1 MMKTMLKKIL
11 LLLCVFFSS
20 LALNAADELDNYTH
34 LLDRA
39 ESGFWRAVFARSS
52 SALLKNYFTIL
63 NNLDNSSRKI
73 YEMRR
78 KNGSIT
84 NYGDLARPG
93 ILLKTLVNHQQNFSR
108 STNTTVRDKKT
119 TLTEY
124 NKVVRQENGKR
135 IKAVG
140 IESISLEK
148 YTKFLKEIKDSNIEM
163 LDNKLKIS
171 SSSSNHS
178 GLNRHQ
184 KSAIIEIAN
193 QYYTIIIDA
202 RLTIAKMRQLDPMFK
217 RKPAEETTT
226 RRGR

>member
-1 MMKTMLKKIL
+1 MLKKTL
-11 LLLCVFFSS
+11 LLLCVIFSS
-20 LALNAADELDNYTH
+20 FTLNAADELDNYTH

-52 SALLKNYFTIL
+52 SSLVENYHTIL
-63 NNLDNSSRKI
+63 NNLDNSARKI

-84 NYGDLARPG
+84 NYGDLSRPG

-119 TLTEY
+119 TMAEY
-124 NKVVRQENGKR
+124 NKALRQENNKR
-135 IKAVG
+135 IKATG
-140 IESISLEK
+140 IESVSLTS

-163 LDNKLKIS
+163 LDMKIS
-171 SSSSNHS
+171 SNKSSNHS

-184 KSAIIEIAN
+184 KNDIIEIAN

-202 RLTIAKMRQLDPMFK
+202 RLTIAKMRQQDPLFK
-217 RKPAEETTT
+217 RNPAGETTP
-226 RRGR
+226 RRRK

>member
-39 ESGFWRAVFARSS
+39 ESGFWRAVFARNS
-52 SALLKNYFTIL
+52 SALVKNYLAIL

-73 YEMRR
+73 YELRR
-78 KNGSIT
+78 KNGSIA

-93 ILLKTLVNHQQNFSR
+93 IWLKTLVNHQQNFSR
-108 STNTTVRDKKT
+108 STNTSIRDKKT
-119 TLTEY
+119 TIAEY
-124 NKVVRQENGKR
+124 NKVLRQATGKR
-135 IKAVG
+135 IKTAG
-140 IESISLEK
+140 IESVSLTR
-148 YTKFLKEIKDSNIEM
+148 YAQFLKEIKDSNIEM
-163 LDNKLKIS
+163 LDSKLKV
-171 SSSSNHS
+171 SSNNNSNS

-184 KSAIIEIAN
+184 KSAIIEIGN
-193 QYYTIIIDA
+193 QYYTIITEA
-202 RLTIAKMRQLDPMFK
+202 RLTIAKMRQMDPLFK
-217 RKPAEETTT
+217 RKPADDTNT